1 MEELYIGTAI
11 GLIYLIVEIV
21 MNKVNKTESPNLF
34 KDSMIVSVI
43 SVLVLYSKNYY
54 FTSTNVKTPVFVNEP
69 GF

>member
-21 MNKVNKTESPNLF
+21 INKVNQTDSHNLF

-43 SVLVLYSKNYY
+43 SVLVLYAKNYY
-54 FTSTNVKTPVFVNEP
+54 FTSGNLKTPVFINEP

>member
-1 MEELYIGTAI
+1 MDELYIGTAI

-21 MNKVNKTESPNLF
+21 INKVNKTETPTLF

-43 SVLVLYSKNYY
+43 SIIVLYAKNHY
-54 FTSTNVKTPVFVNEP
+54 FNSMNVKTPVFINEP

>member
-1 MEELYIGTAI
+1 MDELYIGTAI

-21 MNKVNKTESPNLF
+21 INKVNKTESTNIF

-43 SVLVLYSKNYY
+43 SILVLYAKNYY
-54 FTSTNVKTPVFVNEP
+54 FTSENTKTPVFVNEP

>member
-1 MEELYIGTAI
+1 MDELYIGTAI

-21 MNKVNKTESPNLF
+21 INKVNKTESATLF

-43 SVLVLYSKNYY
+43 SILVLYAKNYY
-54 FTSTNVKTPVFVNEP
+54 FTSGNLKTPVFINEP

>member
-1 MEELYIGTAI
+1 MDELYIGTAI

-21 MNKVNKTESPNLF
+21 INKINNTESLNLF

-43 SVLVLYSKNYY
+43 SILVLYAKNNY
-54 FTSTNVKTPVFVNEP
+54 FNSTNVKTPVFNNEP

>member
-1 MEELYIGTAI
+1 MDELYIGTAI

-21 MNKVNKTESPNLF
+21 MNKVNKTESPTLF

-43 SVLVLYSKNYY
+43 SIIVLYAKNHY
-54 FTSTNVKTPVFVNEP
+54 FNSMNVKTPVFINEP

>member
-1 MEELYIGTAI
+1 MDELYIGTAI

-21 MNKVNKTESPNLF
+21 INKINNTESLHLF

-43 SVLVLYSKNYY
+43 SILVLYAKNNY
-54 FTSTNVKTPVFVNEP
+54 FNSTNVKTPVFNNEP

>member
-1 MEELYIGTAI
+1 MDELYIGTAI

-21 MNKVNKTESPNLF
+21 MNKVNKTESPTLF

-43 SVLVLYSKNYY
+43 SFLVLYAKNYY
-54 FTSTNVKTPVFVNEP
+54 FTSANTKTPVFVNEP